1 MADDDMTGADAT
13 LSAAIRGKASYHA
26 APPAL
31 SARVRA
37 AIAEA
42 DANDAGSPPPS
53 HGPTMSPVWRPMALA
68 ASFAFVSLLSWN
80 VWTGVMAPERSAG
93 QAPEIVAAHVRSLM
107 ANHLTDVSSSDQH
120 TVKPWFNG
128 KLDISPPVSDLTA
141 PGFALVGG
149 RLDYL
154 DQRPVAALVYRHRQ
168 HIINLFV
175 WPTGTEI
182 NATATAAMTRQGY
195 NLLHWHD
202 NGLVYWAVSDLAA
215 VDLNEFERLVRMQSK
230 GP

>member
-1 MADDDMTGADAT
+1 MADEDTTGADAI
-13 LSAAIRGKASYHA
+13 LSAAIRGKATYHP

-31 SARVRA
+31 SGSVRA
-37 AIAEA
+37 AIADA
-42 DANDAGSPPPS
+42 DANDAASPPPS
-53 HGPTMSPVWRPMALA
+53 AGRASSPVWRPVALA
-68 ASFAFVSLLSWN
+68 ASFAFVTLLSWN
-80 VWTGVMAPERSAG
+80 VWTGTMMPGRSAG

-128 KLDISPPVSDLTA
+128 RLDISPPVRDLTA
-141 PGFALVGG
+141 QGFALVGG

-175 WPTGTEI
+175 WPTGSETSP
-182 NATATAAMTRQGY
+182 TPTAAMTRQGY

-202 NGLVYWAVSDLAA
+202 NGLAYWAVSDLAA
-215 VDLNEFERLVRMQSK
+215 VDLNEFERLVRTHSK
-230 GP
+230 AP